1 MQKSSNTLLKDWTK
15 YITANKTSPILYRD
29 YQTLKNKSKK
39 TKYKEK
45 YKKYEDSILKDL
57 PRSYPKSHWLSN
69 KTNKNLIKDILRCWL
84 CYSEIEYI
92 Q

>member
-1 MQKSSNTLLKDWTK
+1 MKDDILQKYNEYKQASESGISN
-15 YITANKTSPILYRD
+15 
-29 YQTLKNKSKK
+29 
-39 TKYKEK
+39 KEK

-84 CYSEIEYI
+84 CYSEIGYI
-92 Q
+92 QSMLFYLIPDY